1 MSGSG
6 KSQLAIAIAL
16 QVASQTAKEL
26 LYIDTGSMVDPCRF
40 YQMAGPV
47 DSKRLALALY
57 RIVDTDDLLTLL
69 QALQAAASMVL
80 SLYWVARST
89 PLD

>member
-6 KSQLAIAIAL
+6 KSQVAMSMAL
-16 QVASQTAKEL
+16 QVASQTSKEI

-47 DSKRLALALY
+47 ESKRLALALY
-57 RIVDTDDLLTLL
+57 RIVDTEELFTLLT
-69 QALQAAASMVL
+69 ALQEAATMVASPF
-80 SLYWVARST
+80 VAHHQAAR
-89 PLD
+89 D